1 MISREGAGGLS
12 LQQRGSTP
20 AAKCEVEMDMAYPI
34 LENWLNLTDDFNAIS
49 IFLFKD
55 IGFEESMKFLHV
67 YFHLFW
73 CSKRESC
80 IVAIHWVPFLW
91 HNQSLLKT
99 QDSNLTWRHYWHSFQ
114 SRNPHCSCLA
124 HDSSE
129 QKLDRESRVLI
140 LSFQI
145 KCGKFTSTSVV

>member
-34 LENWLNLTDDFNAIS
+34 PVTWLNLADDFNAIS

-55 IGFEESMKFLHV
+55 IGFEESMKSLHL
-67 YFHLFW
+67 YFYLFW

-91 HNQSLLKT
+91 CNPSFLKS
-99 QDSNLTWRHYWHSFQ
+99 QDTNFTWKDIINTLFKEKILTIAATLTV
-114 SRNPHCSCLA
+114 LA
-124 HDSSE
+124 HNSSE
-129 QKLDRESRVLI
+129 QKLDRESRV
-140 LSFQI
+140 
-145 KCGKFTSTSVV
+145 